1 MTDEAAHTETGDAHF
16 ELYRC
21 TECGK
26 MSVSLGWLHG
36 HIERHRGYTRLG
48 IQIPFTKTSPA
59 NVPELMKCTEV
70 IQVTDYQTVDE
81 PEMVES

>member
-1 MTDEAAHTETGDAHF
+1 MTDTETGDAHF

-26 MSVSLGWLHG
+26 LSVSLGWIHG
-36 HIERHRGYTRLG
+36 HIEKHRGYFGWL
-48 IQIPFTKTSPA
+48 QIPFTKTSPA
-59 NVPELMKCTEV
+59 NVPELMKRTEV
-70 IQVTDYQTVDE
+70 IQVTDYRTVDE